1 MKAWNVLTNSSKD
14 ESYIDYVIHFKS
26 VCEKYPYFLNY
37 VRNYKYQTWE
47 VIDTM
52 IVLQHNDIHTYVGQS
67 ITILEHKFK
76 NKTFYFS

>member
-37 VRNYKYQTWE
+37 VETTNTRLGK
-47 VIDTM
+47 
-52 IVLQHNDIHTYVGQS
+52 
-67 ITILEHKFK
+67 
-76 NKTFYFS
+76 